1 MKFAESVDLLTEAC
15 RILQGDVLHHI
26 VPILYL
32 YLAHSVKSVVFAAH
46 NLYSAALA
54 RVSEVSKPCLKL
66 LEPAR
71 SIDAQ
76 YFNLLNSLQAAS

>member
-26 VPILYL
+26 VPTVYL

-46 NLYSAALA
+46 NLYSAVLA
-54 RVSEVSKPCLKL
+54 KVSEVSKPCFKL
-66 LEPAR
+66 LESAW
-71 SIDAQ
+71 SINA
-76 YFNLLNSLQAAS
+76 